1 MKLVM
6 SESVGIGCVH
16 KQVLRQLHAWFKSV
30 VTFGRMAQR
39 PLRLFRRP
47 EGSPSHLVEKLTAW
61 LLALVSLA
69 LPASAQP
76 DGTVVGWGD
85 NWYGQAS
92 PPAGLSNVVAIATGF
107 LHSLALLA
115 DGTVVGWGYNDYRQ
129 ATPPPSL
136 SNVVAI
142 AAGWSHSLGLLA
154 DGTVVGWGDNW
165 YGQASP
171 PAGLSNVVAIATG
184 FLHSLALLADGT
196 VVGWGYNDYRQ
207 ATPPAGLREVVAI
220 AAGRSHSLALKQCEP
235 VVVLR
240 HPTPQAVQIQ
250 RDLCLSAWAAGVPP
264 LSYEWRR
271 NGVLIPGATTRV

>member
-1 MKLVM
+1 MQRVVM
-6 SESVGIGCVH
+6 PLAGITECGWLGPAEPDCGWWHGVSHHGPVVSVGIGCVH

-76 DGTVVGWGD
+76 DGTVVGWGW
-85 NWYGQAS
+85 NE
-92 PPAGLSNVVAIATGF
+92 
-107 LHSLALLA
+107 
-115 DGTVVGWGYNDYRQ
+115 
-129 ATPPPSL
+129 
-136 SNVVAI
+136 
-142 AAGWSHSLGLLA
+142 
-154 DGTVVGWGDNW
+154 

-207 ATPPAGLREVVAI
+207 ATPPAGLREMVAI